1 MTVFTILTLHV
12 PHDRRDDVVNYYA
25 AADVLRGSGA
35 ASAKLCI
42 DPIDPGAVVVIA
54 EWPDPSAYEAWQA
67 APERDEFS
75 RRILAITGN
84 DVTATTDA
92 LHLVA
97 ST

>member
-1 MTVFTILTLHV
+1 MTLLTVLSLHV
-12 PHDRRDDVVNYYA
+12 PHDRRDDIVNHYL
-25 AADVLRGSGA
+25 AADILRVSGA
-35 ASAKLCI
+35 VSAKLCV
-42 DPIDPGAVVVIA
+42 DPNDPGAVVVIA

-75 RRILAITGN
+75 RRILAIAGD